1 MGTWIEQ
8 CGNGKEV
15 RDFMWSVCE
24 TDENRHIVYKG
35 VFLPFCYMQAKTA

>member
-15 RDFMWSVCE
+15 GDCMWSVCE
-24 TDENRHIVYKG
+24 TGENSHTVYKG
-35 VFLPFCYMQAKTA
+35 VFLPFCYMQVKAA